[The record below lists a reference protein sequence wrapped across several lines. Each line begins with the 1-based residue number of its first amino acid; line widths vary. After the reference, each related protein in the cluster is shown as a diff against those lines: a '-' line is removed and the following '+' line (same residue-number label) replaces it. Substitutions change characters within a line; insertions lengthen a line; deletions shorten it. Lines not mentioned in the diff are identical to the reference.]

1 MLAQISELEADRAEV
16 LWVLVGVAFAV
27 FPIWGIIDAALRP
40 DDVWARAN
48 QSKVVWILVQI
59 FLWTL
64 GALIYFI
71 AIRPKLTSPS
81 RSRPRSGR
89 SG

>member
-1 MLAQISELEADRAEV
+1 V
-16 LWVLVGVAFAV
+16 VTGVLVGTVRTLPNSPWLV
-27 FPIWGIIDAALRP
+27 
-40 DDVWARAN
+40 RAGN
-48 QSKVVWILVQI
+48 AWVELFRNIPILVQI